1 MLGFLGMSSLEQLFD
16 HIPAAVRL
24 SGGLDLAPGQSE
36 PDVADYFSRLTRANK
51 GQSAALTCF
60 AGAGAYDH
68 EVPAVV
74 KMLSSRSEFVTAYTP
89 YQPEVA
95 QGVLQAIF

>member
-1 MLGFLGMSSLEQLFD
+1 VADYLPHTNEEVDSMLGFLGMSSLEQLFD

-51 GQSAALTCF
+51 ARARRSP
-60 AGAGAYDH
+60 
-68 EVPAVV
+68 VSPA
-74 KMLSSRSEFVTAYTP
+74 RAPTTTRFRR
-89 YQPEVA
+89 
-95 QGVLQAIF
+95 